1 MPNPIGDPD
10 LANVLA
16 APVPVLG
23 VPGVMRGSVQPHYL
37 RNCTVLRGYL
47 ADPDLVWTDRRDPAN
62 PIPYRLWRIYLS
74 AGMDVFVD
82 FFARDAVRV
91 TQHAPS
97 DPDELTDNV
106 GLPHVQAVTL
116 WLNRISRVMP
126 APGGYAGPEP
136 AALIPRRYFIA
147 RELHAS
153 TGFMSGALIDD
164 VMEAA
169 DSRAPAWP
177 EQGYGGQG
185 WPHTAVGTPCHH

>member
-1 MPNPIGDPD
+1 MPNPIDD
-10 LANVLA
+10 LDLTAVLA
-16 APVPVLG
+16 APVPLQG
-23 VPGVMRGSVQPHYL
+23 VPGKMFGSVQAHYL
-37 RNCTVLRGYL
+37 RSCTVLRGYL

-62 PIPYRLWRIYLS
+62 PNPYRLWRIYLS

-82 FFARDAVRV
+82 FFAMDAVRV
-91 TQHAPS
+91 TQHVPS
-97 DPDELTDNV
+97 DPDELTENV
-106 GLPHVQAVTL
+106 GMPHVQAVTL
-116 WLNRISRVMP
+116 WLNRIPRVMP
-126 APGGYAGPEP
+126 APWPEP
-136 AALIPRRYFIA
+136 PALIPRRYFIA

-153 TGFMSGALIDD
+153 TGFMSGALLDD